1 MLKEG
6 RCTNLCVL
14 VTAGA
19 PALGGRCARVR
30 GLGAVDLMLAQLMQ
44 AGGAIHRKG
53 FGMNI
58 GIIGAGN
65 VGRALATASVRA
77 GHAVTITS
85 TTARE
90 AEGVAAE
97 VGATAVGSN
106 KAAVVD
112 AAAVIL
118 AVPFDAVHAIV
129 GELGA
134 ALQGKVLIDVTN
146 RFAPEQ
152 LGGPSNAELI
162 QQMAPNARVV
172 KAFNTIFAAHQADPV
187 IDGIQLDGF
196 VAGDGAAKQQV
207 LDLVASLG
215 FRPIDA
221 GPLPMA
227 RALEG
232 MGTLNI
238 SLNMTNGW
246 PWQSGWK
253 LLGPS
258 G

>member
-1 MLKEG
+1 
-6 RCTNLCVL
+6 
-14 VTAGA
+14 
-19 PALGGRCARVR
+19 
-30 GLGAVDLMLAQLMQ
+30 
-44 AGGAIHRKG
+44 
-53 FGMNI
+53 MNI

-65 VGRALATASVRA
+65 VGQALATASVRA

-85 TTARE
+85 TTPGE
-90 AEGVAAE
+90 AEHVAAE
-97 VGATAVGSN
+97 VGAKAVASN
-106 KAAVVD
+106 RAAVAD
-112 AAAVIL
+112 AEAVIL
-118 AVPFDAVHAIV
+118 AVPFDAVSAIV
-129 GELGA
+129 GELGD
-134 ALQGKVLIDVTN
+134 ALEGKVLIDVTN

-152 LGGPSNAELI
+152 LDGPSNAELI

-172 KAFNTIFAAHQADPV
+172 KAFNTIFASHQADPA
-187 IDGIQLDGF
+187 IDDIQLDGF
-196 VAGDGAAKQQV
+196 VAGDDSAAKQQT
-207 LDLVASLG
+207 LALVGSLS

-221 GPLPMA
+221 GPLAMA

-238 SLNMTNGW
+238 SLNATNGW